1 MELGNSFQ
9 NILDSAL
16 TFLGGGL
23 SIEVFKYIVEKRKLK
38 QYAEKSLNIVDG
50 FDDIS
55 NIYSQMDKILE
66 TTSATRVMLFRGSNG
81 GGLPMAGGEFYVKAI
96 HQALSEEDGHNLVE
110 RYNNVLIDGH
120 YANLLRDIVTHGS
133 VKINVDAIPDC
144 LLKKIYL
151 TEGIKYS
158 EVHYLVSKGLVDR
171 KIKFEIFYLSIGKND
186 NEGFV
191 NDNDKLNI
199 EFGVNN
205 IKKIFQKYRS

>member
-1 MELGNSFQ
+1 MELANNFQ

-23 SIEVFKYIVEKRKLK
+23 SIEVFKYIVEKRKSK
-38 QYAEKSLNIVDG
+38 QYNEKSLNIVDG

-55 NIYSQMDKILE
+55 NIYSQMDKIVDS
-66 TTSATRVMLFRGSNG
+66 TSASRVMLFRGSNG
-81 GGLPMAGGEFYVKAI
+81 GGLPMAGSEFYVKAI
-96 HQALSEEDGHNLVE
+96 HHSFSEDDVNNLVE
-110 RYNNVLIDGH
+110 RYTNVLIDGH

-133 VKINVDAIPDC
+133 VKIKVEEMPDC
-144 LLKKIYL
+144 LLKRMYL

-158 EVHYLVSKGLVDR
+158 EVHYLVSKGLIDR
-171 KIKFEIFYLSIGKND
+171 KIKFEIFYLSIAKND

-199 EFGVNN
+199 QLGVDN

>member
-81 GGLPMAGGEFYVKAI
+81 GGLPMVGGEFYVKAI
-96 HQALSEEDGHNLVE
+96 HQSLLEEEVHNLVE

-133 VKINVDAIPDC
+133 VKINVDEIPDC

-186 NEGFV
+186 NEGFI